1 MAEHTRGP
9 DDIPDR
15 RAIRFG
21 LRRKQAIV
29 DCFVTWDALD
39 RLEDSAA
46 INRNERLDRFEI
58 HRPIIEAAA
67 FAKLGDSDQPITISA
82 EDVMRKTQT

>member
-21 LRRKQAIV
+21 LRGKHDIV
-29 DCFVTWDALD
+29 DCYVAWEALD
-39 RLEDSAA
+39 RLEDSPAA
-46 INRNERLDRFEI
+46 NRNERLDRFEM
-58 HRPIIEAAA
+58 HRPVIEAAA
-67 FAKLGDSDQPITISA
+67 LAKLGDSDRTITL
-82 EDVMRKTQT
+82 DVDDVLGETGA